1 LYPPLRFASL
11 YVAVGTARKTGV
23 HRPPEPLFNPKDHD
37 RATCRAALHLLR
49 DS

>member
-11 YVAVGTARKTGV
+11 YVAVGTARDIGV
-23 HRPPEPLFNPKDHD
+23 HRPPEPLFKTQDHD
-37 RATCRAALHLLR
+37 RETRRAALHLLR